1 MGGAEDIME
10 KIVVRGGVPLHGCVS
25 VSGMKNAALPI
36 LYACVLVNGKCT
48 IENVPDVSD
57 IRMTADILRDMGA
70 VVEKISDETY
80 EIDCTNFRPGT
91 SRPELVKKL
100 RASYYL
106 LGAELGKFG
115 RAHVSYPGG
124 CNFGGARPI
133 DQHMKGFE
141 ALGATVVSRES
152 AVPEESFITMTTEN
166 GTVGNDVYFDTITV
180 GGTIN
185 IMLASVLAKGNTV
198 IENAAREPHI
208 VDLANFLNTC
218 GARISGAGTDVI
230 KIKGVE
236 ELRGSSYAI
245 IPDMIEAGTYMIAA
259 AATGGCVKVTNVI
272 PKHLEAVTG
281 KLEDVNVIVEEQ
293 DDAVIVTGKGLI
305 TSTRVKT
312 RPYPGFP
319 TDMHPQM
326 STLLTIAHGTS
337 IITEGVYDN
346 RFKYADE
353 LIKMGAD
360 IKVSGHTAVVS
371 GVDALHGAK
380 VRAVDL
386 RAGVSM
392 VIAGLMAEGETEIT
406 DIQLIERGYDDI
418 VGKLQSLGADI
429 EKVIC

>member
-1 MGGAEDIME
+1 MGGVEDIMD
-10 KIVVRGGVPLHGCVS
+10 KIVVRGGVPLHGSVC

-57 IRMTADILRDMGA
+57 IRMSVDILRDMGA
-70 VVEKISDETY
+70 HIERISNETY

-115 RAHVSYPGG
+115 RAHVSFPGG

-141 ALGATVVSRES
+141 ALGATVVSQEPS
-152 AVPEESFITMTTEN
+152 TPEKSFITMTTED
-166 GTVGNDVYFDTITV
+166 GTIGSDVYFDTITV

-230 KIKGVE
+230 KIRGVK

-259 AATGGCVKVTNVI
+259 AATGGCVRVTNVI
-272 PKHLEAVTG
+272 PKHLEAITG

-353 LIKMGAD
+353 LVKMGAD

-371 GVDALHGAK
+371 GVDNLHGAK

-386 RAGVSM
+386 RAGVAM

-418 VGKLQSLGADI
+418 VGKLKSLGANI